1 MKKIIVIVG
10 QTAVGKTAISI
21 KLAKKLGGEI
31 INGDALQV
39 YKGLNIVTDKI
50 KEEEKQGVVHHLL
63 DFKDVNENYS
73 VQEYQKNIRQVID
86 LVLSKNKV
94 PIIVGGSGLYIKAAL
109 YDYNFEEQQITNLDI
124 EKEYQDYT
132 NQQLHD
138 YLTTIDPLSAKEIHV
153 NNRRR
158 ILRAIAIY
166 KESGKTKSEI
176 IATQEHKMLY
186 DCLLI
191 GLTLPR
197 EILNERIDK
206 RIDMMFDEGLIAEI
220 KNCPYKT
227 TATKA
232 IGFKEVRSY
241 LNNEINLDEAK
252 ELMKIHT
259 HQYAKRQNT
268 WFKNQFD
275 VNWINNDENALN
287 KIIELYN
294 K

>member
-21 KLAKKLGGEI
+21 KLAKKLDGEI

-50 KEEEKQGVVHHLL
+50 KEEEKQGVIHHLL
-63 DFKDVNENYS
+63 DFKNVNENYS

-109 YDYNFEEQQITNLDI
+109 YDYTFEEQQTTNIDI

-191 GLTLPR
+191 GLTLPK
-197 EILNERIDK
+197 EILNEKIDK
-206 RIDMMFDEGLIAEI
+206 RIDMMFDEGLVDEI
-220 KNCPYKT
+220 KNCPYET

-241 LNNEINLDEAK
+241 LNNEITLDDAK

-275 VNWINNDENALN
+275 VNWINNDENALD

>member
-21 KLAKKLGGEI
+21 KLAKKLDGEI

-50 KEEEKQGVVHHLL
+50 KEEEKQGVIHHLL
-63 DFKDVNENYS
+63 DFKDVKENYS
-73 VQEYQKNIRQVID
+73 VQEYQKNIRKVID
-86 LVLSKNKV
+86 LVLSKKKV

-109 YDYNFEEQQITNLDI
+109 YDYTFEEQQSTNLDI

-191 GLTLPR
+191 GLTLPK
-197 EILNERIDK
+197 EILNEKIDK
-206 RIDMMFDEGLIAEI
+206 RIDMMFDEGLIDEI
-220 KNCPYKT
+220 KSYPYDT

-241 LNNEINLDEAK
+241 LNNDISLDEAK

-275 VNWINNDENALN
+275 INWINNDENALN

>member
-21 KLAKKLGGEI
+21 KLAKKLDGEI

-63 DFKDVNENYS
+63 SFKDVNENYS

-109 YDYNFEEQQITNLDI
+109 YDYNFEEQQATNLDI

-206 RIDMMFDEGLIAEI
+206 RI
-220 KNCPYKT
+220 NC
-227 TATKA
+227 
-232 IGFKEVRSY
+232 
-241 LNNEINLDEAK
+241 
-252 ELMKIHT
+252 
-259 HQYAKRQNT
+259 
-268 WFKNQFD
+268 
-275 VNWINNDENALN
+275 
-287 KIIELYN
+287 
-294 K
+294 

>member
-21 KLAKKLGGEI
+21 KLAKKLDGEI

-50 KEEEKQGVVHHLL
+50 KEEEKQGVIHHLL
-63 DFKDVNENYS
+63 DFKDVKENYS
-73 VQEYQKNIRQVID
+73 VQEYQKNIRKVID
-86 LVLSKNKV
+86 LVLNKNKV

-109 YDYNFEEQQITNLDI
+109 YDYNFEEQQATNIDI
-124 EKEYQDYT
+124 EKEYQNYT

-176 IATQEHKMLY
+176 IASQEHKMLY

-191 GLTLPR
+191 GLTLPK
-197 EILNERIDK
+197 ETLNEKIDK
-206 RIDMMFDEGLIAEI
+206 RIDMMFDEGLIDEI
-220 KNCPYKT
+220 KSYPYDT

-241 LNNEINLDEAK
+241 LNNDISLDEAK

-275 VNWINNDENALN
+275 INWINNDENALN